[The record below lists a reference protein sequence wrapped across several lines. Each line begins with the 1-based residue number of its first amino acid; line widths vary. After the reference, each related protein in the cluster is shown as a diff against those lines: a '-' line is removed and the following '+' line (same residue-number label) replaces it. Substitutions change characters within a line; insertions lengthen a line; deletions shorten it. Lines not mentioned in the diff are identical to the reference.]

1 LQLKNEISPTNNN
14 RLLEVH
20 VLLKYVSST
29 LRSLKR
35 FKYDISDNRR
45 ISYSQSGED
54 LIIDQIFM
62 TLGRKQIT
70 YLDLGANHPTRFSN
84 TYLFYQRGN
93 SGVCVEPDPL
103 LQPLFKKW
111 RSRDTLLTCGVGM
124 EEGEAEFYIMTTN
137 TLNTFSKEEA
147 ERYQGYGT
155 QKIEKVIKLPL
166 KPVNWMLDEYFE
178 KSPNLISLDI
188 EGLDFQILSNF
199 DLAKWRPDVFCIETL
214 TYTEDKTERK
224 LDNIIEYM
232 KAKDYMVYGDTYIN
246 TIFVE
251 KDAWHKRK

>member
-1 LQLKNEISPTNNN
+1 
-14 RLLEVH
+14 VF
-20 VLLKYVSST
+20 LKYVKSS
-29 LRSLKR
+29 LRAVKQLR
-35 FKYDISDNRR
+35 YNTSDNRR
-45 ISYSQSGED
+45 ISFSQSGED
-54 LIIDQIFM
+54 LIIDQVFM
-62 TLGRKQIT
+62 TLGREQIT

-84 TYLFYQRGN
+84 TYLFYLRGG
-93 SGVCVEPDPL
+93 SGVCVEPDPS

-111 RSRDTLLTCGVGM
+111 RGRDKLLSCGVGL

-137 TLNTFSKEEA
+137 TLNTFSKDEA
-147 ERYQGYGT
+147 QRYQGYGT

-166 KPVNWMLDEYFE
+166 KPVNWMLQLYFE

-188 EGLDFQILSNF
+188 EGMDFQILNSL
-199 DLAKWRPDVFCIETL
+199 DLVKWRPDVFCIETL

-232 KAKDYMVYGDTYIN
+232 QSKNYIVYGDTYIN

-251 KDAWHKRK
+251 RDAWQKRK